1 MTSYSLSLLLYS
13 LPILVLVSKMSLLG
27 VPSHPWFCSWTSKKK
42 NWVLSHLCMQHLCKL
57 PLAFP
62 IPVLVSR
69 SYPLSCFL
77 ISSCPSLASSPS
89 SFWPMKFCLVTILS
103 YSIVNT
109 SHVMLTWCSSSCVM
123 VIAHAVSAKKKHSRP
138 KVFFVWVCKS
148 VSPRVSEE
156 CVRQWR
162 KPVTKCAFQCTYPHS
177 QGLDMLLWALN
188 KALLMDVLSHML
200 FWRLCT

>member
-1 MTSYSLSLLLYS
+1 MWLAIHWVYCCTLFQFLYWS
-13 LPILVLVSKMSLLG
+13 ARWVYWEYLVIPGSVRE
-27 VPSHPWFCSWTSKKK
+27 HQKKT

-77 ISSCPSLASSPS
+77 ISSCPSLAPSPS

-109 SHVMLTWCSSSCVM
+109 SHVMLTWCSSSCVI

-138 KVFFVWVCKS
+138 KVFSVWVCES

-156 CVRQWR
+156 CVRQWS
-162 KPVTKCAFQCTYPHS
+162 KPETKCAFQCSYPHS
-177 QGLDMLLWALN
+177 QGLDMLLRALN
-188 KALLMDVLSHML
+188 KSFIDGSP
-200 FWRLCT
+200 